1 MTKEAEAKQNR
12 LMGIDA
18 AAFAAFQAKQASAPT
33 AVALSANESGA
44 GESKVVSL
52 KMAIDETAF
61 QAWLADQRA
70 KGLSGSM
77 ASSLGPR
84 ALAPSSG
91 GGSAMLT
98 IPFPRAR

>member
-1 MTKEAEAKQNR
+1 VTKEQEAKQNR
-12 LMGIDA
+12 VMGIDPI
-18 AAFAAFQAKQASAPT
+18 AFAAFQAKQAGA
-33 AVALSANESGA
+33 AVALSATESGA

-52 KMAIDETAF
+52 KMAIDEAAF
-61 QAWLADQRA
+61 QTWLADQRA

-91 GGSAMLT
+91 GGSAFLT
-98 IPFPRAR
+98 IPFPRSR